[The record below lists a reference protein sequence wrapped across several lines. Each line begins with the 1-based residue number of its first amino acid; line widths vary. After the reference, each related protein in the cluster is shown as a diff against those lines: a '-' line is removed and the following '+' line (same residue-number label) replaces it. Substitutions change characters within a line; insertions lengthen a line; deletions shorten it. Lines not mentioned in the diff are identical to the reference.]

1 MRPPLSFL
9 PVVLAVAI
17 VAIAPMQAAAAGAVA
32 NSGDALSLSPPE
44 VATFGATGWI
54 DGTLAPARA
63 GVSVDLIRAG
73 TVVAQ
78 AQTVANGSFAFKL
91 RFVSPGPYQARSGS
105 VSSATVSARIRPLLT
120 TSVHGDRVVGQPLR
134 LRAHLQ
140 PAAAGKLRLIVI
152 RGHHRSLSRFVAAG
166 KPFTFALS
174 RAARHAVWVEVEPN
188 AGYTQI
194 ARKIR
199 VRITAPALSIGS
211 HGRAVRV
218 LESTLIAHHFALLH
232 ADSSFGADTLEA
244 VYALQKFS
252 GLSRSGR
259 MSAAAWLALGRS
271 KPPRPRLH
279 GSYIEVD
286 KTKQVLYVVRDSKVT
301 LIVPVSTG
309 ATGNTPTGIFHVYSK
324 VPGGAVMYYSN
335 YFIGGFAIHGYVD
348 VPPYPASHGCVRVP
362 MWIATH
368 LYGLIPTGMRVY
380 IHY

>member
-78 AQTVANGSFAFKL
+78 AQTTTNGSFAFNL

-218 LESTLIAHHFALLH
+218 LESTLI
-232 ADSSFGADTLEA
+232 ADTLEA